1 MAHHMLEKMIKEKD
15 NVEVY
20 SCGIYADSG
29 EPSTYNAIEI
39 MKEYGIDM
47 KNHRASNIKET
58 NIEQMDLILCAT
70 VSHKQLVLNMYPD
83 LVGKVYT
90 IKEYKGLENE
100 FCHRRTAYVS
110 VANKKYFFHI
120 CILNRKDSQES

>member
-1 MAHHMLEKMIKEKD
+1 MAHHMLEKIVEDKKD
-15 NVEVY
+15 IEVY
-20 SCGIYADSG
+20 SCGI
-29 EPSTYNAIEI
+29 YNAIEI

-90 IKEYKGLENE
+90 IKEYVGIGKEGRNMDIKDPWGCSTE
-100 FCHRRTAYVS
+100 AYKQCAEEIKQCMS
-110 VANKKYFFHI
+110 LLGRSF
-120 CILNRKDSQES
+120 L